1 MATEITKITTEMV
14 QQLLPQRTE
23 QEWADMRQEFLTR
36 GYVECSLCTR
46 LVSPAFIR
54 EVPGIGAVALCPDR
68 QGRHAGRLGP
78 TRLQALMRAYAQAKA
93 RQPGRAGDEGRSR
106 GGSAGRRPGRQAQR
120 SQDPVI
126 PAAPGRC
133 ATTASAPSPHS
144 PAEPG
149 EHEMPPIV
157 EQLTFEL
164 PEPASDHV
172 ERLLAEGLARD
183 AGEEL
188 GDAA

>member
-78 TRLQALMRAYAQAKA
+78 TRLQALMRAYAQAK
-93 RQPGRAGDEGRSR
+93 PV
-106 GGSAGRRPGRQAQR
+106 
-120 SQDPVI
+120 SQDEPE
-126 PAAPGRC
+126 PEAAPEDDPQVVDLDTKRRK
-133 ATTASAPSPHS
+133 T
-144 PAEPG
+144 
-149 EHEMPPIV
+149 
-157 EQLTFEL
+157 Q
-164 PEPASDHV
+164 
-172 ERLLAEGLARD
+172 
-183 AGEEL
+183 
-188 GDAA
+188 